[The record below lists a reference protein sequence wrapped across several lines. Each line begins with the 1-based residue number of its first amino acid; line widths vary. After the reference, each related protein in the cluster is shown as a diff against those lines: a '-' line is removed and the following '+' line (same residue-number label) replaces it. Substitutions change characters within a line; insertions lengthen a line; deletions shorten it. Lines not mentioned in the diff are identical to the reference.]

1 MQHVTW
7 MVTACVTR
15 QPQNRSAKAALVKL
29 PPFVTCC
36 LRGTQHHPEEI
47 LTHLFLDGELI
58 LKTAN
63 CFRVDN

>member
-1 MQHVTW
+1 MQQCSTSHGWSQHASRGV
-7 MVTACVTR
+7 
-15 QPQNRSAKAALVKL
+15 NRSAKAALVKL

-47 LTHLFLDGELI
+47 LTHLFLDGD
-58 LKTAN
+58 

>member
-15 QPQNRSAKAALVKL
+15 GQPLYESCPCKA
-29 PPFVTCC
+29 PPVCDVLSSRHTS
-36 LRGTQHHPEEI
+36 QHHPEEI
-47 LTHLFLDGELI
+47 LTHLFLDGD
-58 LKTAN
+58 